1 MDSKTELQVVIERVR
16 QMEQYMDEVAVTL
29 KNNPDELISNKE
41 LRRKVE
47 RLTDYMDSGQ
57 WLKDFEADERGEL
70 PHNLKRGVL
79 SEDGLYNLIGDV
91 EELFRESG
99 KKSVSAA
106 KNIDFSRGSVKRRII
121 EQAIPLTLAQIVQL
135 LYNLVDR
142 IYIGHLPDIGEL
154 ALTGVGITFPIT
166 VLIMAFTG
174 LFGIGAVPLFSIAR
188 GKGEEKEAEHIMGNA
203 FSLLMISAAILMVV
217 CYAFRRPVIFLFGAS
232 EASYVYAD
240 AYLKIYLIGTA
251 FSMLVTGMNGFI
263 NAQGF
268 PKIGMLTTVL
278 GAVINIILDP
288 VFIFVFDMGV
298 AGAAL
303 ATIISQF
310 AAAIWVFRFLTGK
323 KAVLR
328 LKKQCLKL
336 KAERVKSIAGLGT
349 TSFVMQASTCLV
361 QMACNNSLQIH
372 GGDLYVGVMTILTSI
387 RELVMLPVSGLHSGS
402 QPVLGFNYGAG
413 KNDRVKEGIR
423 FVTVIGGL
431 YTVCAWLLVILLPK
445 QLIRIFSNDAGTITE
460 GARALQIYFFGFV
473 FMAFQFAGQSTFQG
487 LGKKKQAVFFSMLR
501 KVIIVTPLTLLLPV
515 LGFGVDGVF
524 LAEPVSNIIGGL
536 ACFLTM
542 WFTLYKKL

>member
-1 MDSKTELQVVIERVR
+1 M
-16 QMEQYMDEVAVTL
+16 
-29 KNNPDELISNKE
+29 N
-41 LRRKVE
+41 
-47 RLTDYMDSGQ
+47 
-57 WLKDFEADERGEL
+57 
-70 PHNLKRGVL
+70 
-79 SEDGLYNLIGDV
+79 
-91 EELFRESG
+91 
-99 KKSVSAA
+99 
-106 KNIDFSRGSVKRRII
+106 DFSKGSVKKRII
-121 EQAIPLTLAQIVQL
+121 EQAIPLTLAQVVQM

-142 IYIGHLPDIGEL
+142 IYIGHLPEIGEL

-188 GKGEEKEAEHIMGNA
+188 GKGDEEEAENIMGNA
-203 FSLLMISAAILMVV
+203 FSLLMVSAVILTVV
-217 CYAFRRPVIFLFGAS
+217 CFLLRRPVIFLFGAS

-240 AYLKIYLIGTA
+240 EYLKISLLGTA

-268 PKIGMLTTVL
+268 PKFGMITTIL

-303 ATIISQF
+303 ATVLSQLVS
-310 AAAIWVFRFLTGK
+310 AIWVLKFLNGK
-323 KAVLR
+323 KAIIR
-328 LKKQCLKL
+328 LKRTCMRLS
-336 KAERVKSIAGLGT
+336 VKRTASIAGLGIT
-349 TSFVMQASTCLV
+349 NFVMQASNCLV
-361 QMACNNSLQIH
+361 QVVCNNSLQSY
-372 GGDLYVGVMTILTSI
+372 GGDLYVGIMTILNSV
-387 RELVMLPVSGLHSGS
+387 RELVMLPVMGISSGS

-423 FVTVIGGL
+423 FMTLIGSA
-431 YTVCAWLLVILLPK
+431 YTVLAWLVVLLLPK
-445 QLIRIFSNDAGTITE
+445 QLIQIFSNDEQTILE
-460 GARALQIYFFGFV
+460 GARALYIYFFGFV

-501 KVIIVTPLTLLLPV
+501 KVVIVTPLTLLLPV

-524 LAEPVSNIIGGL
+524 LAEPISNIIGGL

>member
-29 KNNPDELISNKE
+29 KNNPDELISNKK

-47 RLTDYMDSGQ
+47 ILTDYMDSGQ
-57 WLKDFEADERGEL
+57 WLKDFETDERGEL

-99 KKSVSAA
+99 KKSVPAA

-268 PKIGMLTTVL
+268 PKVGMLTTVL

>member
-1 MDSKTELQVVIERVR
+1 M
-16 QMEQYMDEVAVTL
+16 
-29 KNNPDELISNKE
+29 N
-41 LRRKVE
+41 
-47 RLTDYMDSGQ
+47 
-57 WLKDFEADERGEL
+57 
-70 PHNLKRGVL
+70 
-79 SEDGLYNLIGDV
+79 
-91 EELFRESG
+91 
-99 KKSVSAA
+99 
-106 KNIDFSRGSVKRRII
+106 DFSKGSVKKRII
-121 EQAIPLTLAQIVQL
+121 EQAIPLTLAQVVQM

-188 GKGEEKEAEHIMGNA
+188 GKGEEKEAEYIMGNA
-203 FSLLMISAAILMVV
+203 FSLLMISAVILTVA
-217 CYAFRRPVIFLFGAS
+217 CYVFRRPVIFLFGAS
-232 EASYVYAD
+232 EASYVYANE
-240 AYLKIYLIGTA
+240 YLKISLLGTA

-268 PKIGMLTTVL
+268 PKFGMVTTIL

-288 VFIFVFDMGV
+288 VFIFAFDMGV

-303 ATIISQF
+303 ATVLSQLV
-310 AAAIWVFRFLTGK
+310 AAIWVLNFLTGK
-323 KAVLR
+323 KAILR
-328 LKKQCLKL
+328 LQRKCMKL
-336 KAERVKSIAGLGT
+336 SAKRVTSIMGLGVT
-349 TSFVMQASTCLV
+349 NFVMQGSNCLV
-361 QMACNNSLQIH
+361 QVVCNNSLQIY
-372 GGDLYVGVMTILTSI
+372 GGDLYVGIMTILNSV
-387 RELVMLPVSGLHSGS
+387 RELVMLPVMGISIGS

-423 FVTVIGGL
+423 FMTLIGSV
-431 YTVCAWLLVILLPK
+431 YTVLAWLIVLLFPK
-445 QLIRIFSNDAGTITE
+445 QLIQIFSNDEQTIME
-460 GARALQIYFFGFV
+460 GARALYIYFFGFV

-501 KVIIVTPLTLLLPV
+501 KVVIVTPLTLLLPV

-524 LAEPVSNIIGGL
+524 LAEPISNIIGGL